1 VFDALNFDTEEKGI
15 LLPAGLCARQLLST
29 CPDGYDERARG
40 RVAVALLASGWVLSS
55 EAGPGAISA
64 AGGLFLFGGVT
75 KQILVRGI
83 GFQYTSGV
91 GVDQEDTL
99 GGLLYHRSV
108 AFFALS

>member
-1 VFDALNFDTEEKGI
+1 MFDALNFDTEEKGI

-29 CPDGYDERARG
+29 CPDGYDERTRG

-55 EAGPGAISA
+55 EAGLDAISA

-75 KQILVRGI
+75 EQILVRGI

-91 GVDQEDTL
+91 GVDQEDIL